1 MNHNTSANLTKR
13 EKQVL
18 KLTAAGLT
26 NKEIAQSLG
35 ITPRTVEF
43 HLSKIYK
50 KLNVTC
56 RAAASVAA
64 EKMEL
69 LQ

>member
-1 MNHNTSANLTKR
+1 MNHSTFPNLTEHEKR
-13 EKQVL
+13 VL

-26 NKEIAQSLG
+26 NKEITQSLG
-35 ITPRTVEF
+35 IVPRTVEF

-64 EKMEL
+64 EKMGL
-69 LQ
+69 LP